1 MSLRDPGAGGW
12 WRLHRRVA
20 LRPEPFGA
28 LAYHYDTR
36 TLNFLRSPELVRLV
50 RSLEDH
56 SSPRAAF
63 DAVGVPE
70 QRWPA
75 FASALR
81 ALALSGFIEPW
92 DPTGPPNADSAA
104 VDASDTK
111 SVSTTGVASR

>member
-1 MSLRDPGAGGW
+1 MSVRDPAEGGW

-28 LAYHYDTR
+28 LAYHYDSR
-36 TLNFLRSPELVRLV
+36 TLNFLRSPELVRLL

-92 DPTGPPNADSAA
+92 DPTGTPNANSDD
-104 VDASDTK
+104 VDASAPK
-111 SVSTTGVASR
+111 SVSTAGAASR